1 MDKAEAVAVL
11 REIFILCP
19 ELERSDYVSL
29 DADNGK
35 KNSKGFYKI
44 RLRVNLDNEEK
55 NAIQP
60 ILDVHKLEITQN
72 KDLIT
77 ICSQTV

>member
-1 MDKAEAVAVL
+1 MQIMAK
-11 REIFILCP
+11 RIQK
-19 ELERSDYVSL
+19 VSTKL
-29 DADNGK
+29 
-35 KNSKGFYKI
+35 

-60 ILDVHKLEITQN
+60 ILDVHKLKITQN

>member
-1 MDKAEAVAVL
+1 LDKAEAVAVL
-11 REIFILCP
+11 REIFTLCP

-29 DADNGK
+29 DPDNGK

-55 NAIQP
+55 NVIQP
-60 ILDVHKLEITQN
+60 ILDAHKLKITQN
-72 KDLIT
+72 KDLVT